1 MAKCK
6 STSKDKRLKIAKGM
20 PPLRRKLPNKSYSYK
35 NDQVMDWI
43 SKRPALIDYVLD
55 KLVANGYIVY
65 DPKLKLWQNANR
77 LQKIKD

>member
-6 STSKDKRLKIAKGM
+6 LTSKDKRLKIAKGM

-65 DPKLKLWQNANR
+65 DPKLKLWYGVDYFEENE
-77 LQKIKD
+77 D

>member
-43 SKRPALIDYVLD
+43 SK
-55 KLVANGYIVY
+55 
-65 DPKLKLWQNANR
+65 
-77 LQKIKD
+77 